1 MYKMG
6 IHKPKNRPLLPH
18 LRGGEQ
24 GGDTNPIDLFLP
36 PPTSPPPK
44 FIHLTR
50 AGRVGNERTPVDG
63 DLYNKEIRPQI
74 LLLISKASG
83 SRICNTG

>member
-36 PPTSPPPK
+36 LPPPPPSSY
-44 FIHLTR
+44 LTR

-63 DLYNKEIRPQI
+63 DLYNKEIRLQI

-83 SRICNTG
+83 SRIRNTG